1 MARTTFILAGT
12 AIAVTTAAA
21 TLYWR
26 LGSESQAV
34 AQPRTQTSQPLAT
47 PASDATAAAS
57 AQHIDPAL
65 TAEYEKR
72 LAFHSAYRAFFK
84 AAPDLPSE
92 EREKQAERLAEE
104 VQSHE
109 QSGELAAS
117 ESLVLQIA
125 LIQASGGDVE
135 EQKARANALLQRYK
149 ARSDALEK
157 KLAAQPSPQF
167 DHYKQEEKRIVAEVL
182 AMQSIPDGLS
192 RDEYLRQRLQQAR
205 EQAYH

>member
-1 MARTTFILAGT
+1 MARTTLILAST
-12 AIAVTTAAA
+12 AIALATASA

-26 LGSESQAV
+26 LSPGNQAV
-34 AQPRTQTSQPLAT
+34 AEPRPQANQAAAPVAADS
-47 PASDATAAAS
+47 TAATLAKG
-57 AQHIDPAL
+57 IDPAL
-65 TAEYEKR
+65 TAAYEKR

-125 LIQASGGDVE
+125 LIQASGGDEE